1 MQCDVDHP
9 TQTLADLMTLRE
21 HRGQNLRG
29 LKVAMTW
36 AYAPSYARPL
46 SVPQGVATLFP
57 RFGMDVVLAHPPGFE
72 LMPEVLV
79 KAEEAARA
87 AGSTITYVDSM
98 EEAFADADVV
108 YPKSWGRLDAFT
120 DNSKALAESGA
131 YADWICDEAQD
142 RAREAGRPLHAL
154 PAGRPGPR
162 GDGRGHRRAALGR
175 VGRGREP
182 DAHGEGAD
190 GADDGRL
197 RAVEMSGKRAVVAIG
212 GNSLIRD
219 KTHQTVRDQYIA
231 AGETCW
237 HVASM
242 IKDGWDVVIG
252 HGNGP
257 QVGFILRRSE
267 LAAHELHEVPLDVCG
282 ADSQGAIGYA
292 LVQNLES
299 DFRRLGLDRH
309 AVAVVTQMEVA
320 ADDPAFAHPT
330 KPIGSFM
337 DEATAAQRRERDG
350 WDVVEDA
357 GRGWRRVVASP
368 APLRIVEEDAIRSLV
383 EDGFV
388 VIAAGG
394 GGIPVVADADGN
406 LSGVAAVIDKD
417 LACALLATRIGAEL
431 LLITTAV
438 EQVALDYGTP
448 EQRPVG
454 RMTLAEA
461 KERLAEGRHFAAGSM
476 APKIEAVIQFLEH
489 GGTTAII
496 TDPGNVERAL
506 AGETGTWIVARVRS
520 SSLIGSSPRR
530 PRLRPRCPSCSVAG
544 DLMESRRR
552 AGGRRRGNR
561 SIPRR

>member
-1 MQCDVDHP
+1 
-9 TQTLADLMTLRE
+9 
-21 HRGQNLRG
+21 
-29 LKVAMTW
+29 
-36 AYAPSYARPL
+36 
-46 SVPQGVATLFP
+46 
-57 RFGMDVVLAHPPGFE
+57 
-72 LMPEVLV
+72 
-79 KAEEAARA
+79 
-87 AGSTITYVDSM
+87 
-98 EEAFADADVV
+98 
-108 YPKSWGRLDAFT
+108 
-120 DNSKALAESGA
+120 
-131 YADWICDEAQD
+131 
-142 RAREAGRPLHAL
+142 
-154 PAGRPGPR
+154 
-162 GDGRGHRRAALGR
+162 
-175 VGRGREP
+175 
-182 DAHGEGAD
+182 
-190 GADDGRL
+190 
-197 RAVEMSGKRAVVAIG
+197 MSGKRAVVAIG
-212 GNSLIRD
+212 GNSLIKD

-320 ADDPAFAHPT
+320 ADDPAFSHPT

-368 APLRIVEEDAIRSLV
+368 APLRIVEEDAIRRLV

-394 GGIPVVADADGN
+394 GGIPVVADAEGN

-438 EQVALDYGTP
+438 EQVALDFGTP
-448 EQRPVG
+448 EQRPVA

-476 APKIEAVIQFLEH
+476 APKIQAVIQFLER
-489 GGTTAII
+489 GGATALI
-496 TDPGNVERAL
+496 TDPSSVERAL
-506 AGETGTWIVARVRS
+506 AGETGTWIVA
-520 SSLIGSSPRR
+520 
-530 PRLRPRCPSCSVAG
+530 A
-544 DLMESRRR
+544 
-552 AGGRRRGNR
+552 
-561 SIPRR
+561 